1 MRAVGGAPAR
11 LARRV
16 LLSEYFVLYLG
27 LGYFVVLI
35 PFVTEL
41 ATARNV
47 AAILSN
53 MAPLLVVAIGQTYVL
68 ITGGIDLSQTAVMG
82 LVSVVT
88 AALIS
93 TAADPAIFGATPI
106 WGSVLSATGGPLG
119 AAGGAGVAAAV
130 AVGVLVGA
138 VIGLLNGLAVTRLAM
153 PAFMVTLVTLTFFA
167 AVAIWLT
174 RGERIGG
181 LPLSYLD
188 LGDAAPF
195 HLGPVNITYAMLVAL
210 VVAVLAHLVLARTVF
225 GRRLYAIGTN
235 RRTAEISGVPMTST
249 VAGAYVVAGALAAL
263 GGVLYSARLGVGQPN
278 LGAEGTVLLD
288 IVGATVIGG
297 TSLYGGRGKVL
308 WTVFGVLFYVLLANS
323 LNLLNLSFYTVTIV
337 KGCVILAA
345 VVLDTLRRRMG
356 PAAQTDTGGPAA
368 TAVAATAGV
377 AR

>member
-1 MRAVGGAPAR
+1 MQSVRGAPAW

-16 LLSEYFVLYLG
+16 LLSEYFVLYLS
-27 LGYFVVLI
+27 LGYFVALVPFI
-35 PFVTEL
+35 PEL
-41 ATARNV
+41 ATTGNV
-47 AAILSN
+47 ASILSN

-68 ITGGIDLSQTAVMG
+68 IAGGIDLSQTAVMG

-93 TAADPAIFGATPI
+93 SGADEALFGATPL
-106 WGSVLSATGGPLG
+106 WGGVLSADGGPLAG
-119 AAGGAGVAAAV
+119 AGGLGMLV
-130 AVGVLVGA
+130 AVLLGVLVGA
-138 VIGLLNGLAVTRLAM
+138 GVGLLNGAAVTRLAM
-153 PAFMVTLVTLTFFA
+153 PAFMVTLVTLTFFT

-188 LGDAAPF
+188 LGDGAPF
-195 HLGPVNITYAMLVAL
+195 HLGPINITYAMLVAL
-210 VVAVLAHLVLARTVF
+210 AVAVLAHLVLAATVF

-235 RRTAEISGVPMTST
+235 RRAAEISGVPMTST
-249 VAGAYVVAGALAAL
+249 VVTAYVLAGAFAAL
-263 GGVLYSARLGVGQPN
+263 GGILYSARLGVGQPN

-308 WTVFGVLFYVLLANS
+308 WTVFGVLFYVLLANT

-345 VVLDTLRRRMG
+345 VILDTLRRRTG
-356 PAAQTDTGGPAA
+356 PAGPATTGDSVA
-368 TAVAATAGV
+368 TTAGV

>member
-1 MRAVGGAPAR
+1 MQSVRGAPAR
-11 LARRV
+11 SARRV
-16 LLSEYFVLYLG
+16 FLSEYFVLYLSI
-27 LGYFVVLI
+27 GYFVALV
-35 PFVTEL
+35 PFVPEL
-41 ATARNV
+41 ATTGNV
-47 AAILSN
+47 ASILSN

-68 ITGGIDLSQTAVMG
+68 IAGGIDLSQTAVMG

-93 TAADPAIFGATPI
+93 SAADEALFGATPL
-106 WGSVLSATGGPLG
+106 WGGLLSADGGPLAG
-119 AAGGAGVAAAV
+119 AGGG
-130 AVGVLVGA
+130 GVLVAVLVGLALGA
-138 VIGLLNGLAVTRLAM
+138 VVGLLNGIAVTRLNM
-153 PAFMVTLVTLTFFA
+153 PAFMVTLVTLTFFT

-188 LGDAAPF
+188 LGDGALF
-195 HLGPVNITYAMLVAL
+195 HVGPVNITYAMVVAL
-210 VVAVLAHLVLARTVF
+210 AVAVLAHLVLAATVF

-235 RRTAEISGVPMTST
+235 RRAAEISGVPMTST
-249 VAGAYVVAGALAAL
+249 VVTAYVLAAAFAAL
-263 GGVLYSARLGVGQPN
+263 GGILYSARLGVGQPT

-308 WTVFGVLFYVLLANS
+308 GTVFGVLFYVLLANT

-345 VVLDTLRRRMG
+345 VILDTLRRRTG
-356 PAAQTDTGGPAA
+356 PAGPATTGDSVA
-368 TAVAATAGV
+368 TTAGV